1 MRICV
6 IGLRGLPDVIG
17 GIEVHCE
24 RLFPEV
30 HRVDGTIKVTML
42 IRRGYTPTSR
52 FGFQGC
58 DVVALW
64 SPIFWG
70 VDTLIHT
77 AWALIYARFK
87 VGPDIV
93 HIHGIGPGF
102 FTPLARLLG
111 FRTVVT
117 HHAQDYE
124 RPKWGRFGR
133 AFLKLGER
141 LAGYTASRIICVS
154 DALQRSFLAK
164 VPQAAGRCV
173 TIRHAGSLEFA
184 KSNAASKIWAE
195 LGLAPGKYILAV
207 GRLEATKGF
216 HDLIDAQK
224 LVPGERKLV
233 ILGSAVGNQSYA
245 GWLRRMASE
254 NVIFAGYRTGAELQD
269 LYRGASLFVHPSYM
283 EGFGLV
289 ISEALSADIPV
300 LLSDIPPHREFGLN
314 ENCYFPIGDIQAL
327 AGKLATEDYSLFYT
341 RHAVERQLK
350 TSWAE
355 VAAQH
360 IDVYRVLF
368 RRSERPSASTI
379 GVT

>member
-24 RLFPEV
+24 RLFPEIR
-30 HRVDGTIKVTML
+30 RVNRSVQITIL
-42 IRRGYTPTSR
+42 IRRGYTPASR

-64 SPIFWG
+64 SPTMWG

-77 AWALIYARFK
+77 IWALIYARFK
-87 VGPDIV
+87 TRPDIV

-133 AFLKLGER
+133 AFLRLGEQ
-141 LAGYTASRIICVS
+141 LAGLSASRIICVS
-154 DALQRSFLAK
+154 DALQRSFLAN
-164 VPQAAGRCV
+164 VPRATNRTVA
-173 TIRHAGSLEFA
+173 IRHASSLEF
-184 KSNAASKIWAE
+184 SNADIASGVWAE
-195 LGLAPGKYILAV
+195 LELTPGTYVLAV

-216 HDLIDAQK
+216 HDLIEAAKSVQ
-224 LVPGERKLV
+224 GQRKLV
-233 ILGSAVGNQSYA
+233 IVGSAVGNQSHA
-245 GWLRRMASE
+245 LHLRQMAA
-254 NVIFAGYRTGAELQD
+254 NDVVFAGYRTGAELRD
-269 LYRGASLFVHPSYM
+269 LYRGAALFVHPSYM

-289 ISEALSADIPV
+289 ISEALSAKKPV
-300 LLSDIPPHREFGLN
+300 VISDIPPHREFGLN
-314 ENCYFPIGDIQAL
+314 ENCYFPAGEVEAL
-327 AGKLATEDYSLFYT
+327 ARKLRVKDYGVFYT
-341 RHAVERQLK
+341 ERAVEHQLSR
-350 TSWAE
+350 SWAE

-360 IDVYRVLF
+360 IAVYRTLF
-368 RRSERPSASTI
+368 RVRYRSGAFNSKS
-379 GVT
+379 